1 MKKLNHRAMAAIALA
16 IGLQA
21 SAAIAQ
27 PVNLLAPTRPHRPDL
42 DRMRKAEEQR
52 QRKAA
57 ARRHRR

>member
-1 MKKLNHRAMAAIALA
+1 MRKLNRAMAAAVFA

-21 SAAIAQ
+21 NAAIAQ
-27 PVNLLAPTRPHRPDL
+27 SVNLLAPTRPHRPDL
-42 DRMRKAEEQR
+42 DRMRKAEEKR